1 MEGQEQKKLGWPK
14 KKKFVYLDKYEER
27 VGNIDYQIEQLNKKI
42 RVRDIIYFCVGVGLI
57 ILSLMK

>member
-27 VGNIDYQIEQLNKKI
+27 VGNIDHQIEQLNKKI
-42 RVRDIIYFCVGVGLI
+42 RFRDIIYFCVGVGLI
-57 ILSLMK
+57 ILSLVK